1 MKEGYIEQ
9 KPREG
14 YDWLTKLDGEGE
26 EMRLFAKT
34 ISYKEGVCHPWD
46 DCTQAFYDEWQE
58 RYNPQ
63 PEPPKP
69 ENK

>member
-14 YDWLTKLDGEGE
+14 YDWLTKLDGDGE
-26 EMRLFAKT
+26 ETRLFAKT
-34 ISYKEGVCHPWD
+34 ISYKECVGRPWD
-46 DCTQAFYDEWQE
+46 DWTQEQWQAWQDE
-58 RYNPQ
+58 YNPQ
-63 PEPPKP
+63 PEPQ